1 MKRLFLLAAGAA
13 LLMVPIRGIR
23 LLGYARGVAG
33 DLSITSILLLASAAV
48 APKLLDRQ
56 ELRALAA
63 FVLFG
68 ALILYPMTLGLSA
81 LDPYALGYPGQVRG
95 ALIGLSLVSLGAWF
109 RGRILLLLSL
119 LLGLAAYRLEL
130 LESTNLWD
138 YLLDPWLTVAFAGFT
153 FFDRFSK
160 SR

>member
-13 LLMVPIRGIR
+13 LLTVPIRDIR
-23 LLGYARGVAG
+23 LLGYARGIAG
-33 DLSITSILLLASAAV
+33 DLSITSILVLASAAV
-48 APKLLDRQ
+48 APRLLDRK
-56 ELRALAA
+56 ELRAIAA
-63 FVLFG
+63 FVLLG
-68 ALILYPMTLGLSA
+68 ALVLYPMALGIGPF
-81 LDPYALGYPGQVRG
+81 DPYALGYPGQVRG
-95 ALIGLSLVSLGAWF
+95 ALIGLALVSLGAWF

-138 YLLDPWLTVAFAGFT
+138 YILDPWLTVAFAGFT
-153 FFDRFSK
+153 IFDRFSK